1 MNLTP
6 TFFWVATGLVLIIA
20 EMFSLSLVLLFFG
33 VAALLVALA
42 KFLGLNNLPLE
53 IVLFAVL
60 GIGSML
66 LFRRKLKVSLQSQS
80 GISIDRNAVIVL
92 TEDLPAHGTATV
104 TYQGVSWTA
113 VNETDSDFKKGNKV
127 YVQRTEGVKLIVLPE
142 QLKEKPP

>member
-42 KFLGLNNLPLE
+42 KFLGLNNLPWE

-66 LFRRKLKVSLQSQS
+66 LFRNKLKQSLHTQS
-80 GISIDRNAVIVL
+80 GISIDQNAVIIL
-92 TEDLPAHGTATV
+92 TDDIPAHGTASV
-104 TYQGVSWTA
+104 TYQGVAWTA

-127 YVQRTEGVKLIVLPE
+127 YVQRTDGVKLVVLPE
-142 QLKEKPP
+142 PAQGH

>member
-42 KFLGLNNLPLE
+42 KFLGLNSLPLE

-66 LFRRKLKVSLQSQS
+66 LFRSKLKQSLKGQS
-80 GISIDRNAVIVL
+80 GISIDQNAVIVL
-92 TEDLPAHGTATV
+92 AHDIPAHGTASV
-104 TYQGVSWTA
+104 TYQGVTWTA

-127 YVQRTEGVKLIVLPE
+127 YVQRTDGVKLIVRG
-142 QLKEKPP
+142 EKQ

>member
-1 MNLTP
+1 VNLTP

-66 LFRRKLKVSLQSQS
+66 LFRRKLKQSLHTQS
-80 GISIDRNAVIVL
+80 GISIDQNAMIVL
-92 TEDLPAHGTATV
+92 THDIPAHGTASV
-104 TYQGVSWTA
+104 TYQGVTWTA
-113 VNETDSDFKKGNKV
+113 VNETDSDFKKGTKV
-127 YVQRTEGVKLIVLPE
+127 YVQRTDGVKLIVLPE
-142 QLKEKPP
+142 PAQIR

>member
-1 MNLTP
+1 
-6 TFFWVATGLVLIIA
+6 
-20 EMFSLSLVLLFFG
+20 MFSLSLVLLFFG
-33 VAALLVALA
+33 VSALLVALA

-66 LFRRKLKVSLQSQS
+66 LFRKKMQFSLKTQS
-80 GISIDRNAVIVL
+80 GLSIDRNALIVL
-92 TEDLPAHGTATV
+92 THDIPAHGTAAV

-127 YVQRTEGVKLIVLPE
+127 YVQRTDGVKLIVLPE
-142 QLKEKPP
+142 PIANN

>member
-1 MNLTP
+1 MQFTS

-33 VAALLVALA
+33 IAALLVALA

-66 LFRRKLKVSLQSQS
+66 LFRNKLKVSLQSQS

-92 TEDLPAHGTATV
+92 TEDLPARGSAAV
-104 TYQGVSWTA
+104 TYQGVTWTA

-127 YVQRTEGVKLIVLPE
+127 YVQRTDGVKLIVRGERL
-142 QLKEKPP
+142 